1 MKLEK
6 PITLQPFPY
15 TDQNDKIV
23 QPPPVTIEELKP
35 TFVDNT
41 SLQHLSVNFEGVQ
54 YPLMLVWGDTYT
66 AMGDYQKSEL
76 VELMESTLGD
86 DPQTR
91 LQSLYPKTLEADPNG
106 PGTILTNMIKTLG
119 IKSSSSCSCRRHALK
134 MNAKGADWCKDN
146 LGEICAWIK
155 EESKKRKIPYVE
167 TVVKIMVNRA
177 INKSKKLESKKV

>member
-23 QPPPVTIEELKP
+23 QPPAITLDELKP

-41 SLQHLSVNFEGVQ
+41 TLKHLSVNFEGVQ
-54 YPLMLVWGDTYT
+54 YPLMLAWGETYD
-66 AMGDYQKSEL
+66 AMADYQKSEIIQ
-76 VELMESTLGD
+76 LMEDTLGA
-86 DPQTR
+86 DPQAR
-91 LQSLYPKTLEADPNG
+91 LQALYPRTLEADPDG

-134 MNAKGADWCKDN
+134 MNDKGAQWCKDN
-146 LGEICAWIK
+146 IGEICSQIK

-177 INKSKKLESKKV
+177 INKSEKLKSQKA